1 MPAWKPHFAANSI
14 MQTCRLPTISSK
26 QFACFIQCNYYI
38 FCLSIQ
44 TGRLERQVSL
54 QDNNCLGQFGYT
66 QFRDTKG
73 IRFNK
78 PHPNKQKTFF
88 ICNFLTVNY
97 IITPIYLLKYQRWH
111 NVTRLTC
118 MEVAYLRIFKAK
130 GCSPCENK

>member
-1 MPAWKPHFAANSI
+1 MIQVLISSCRGKQTNLIRYRRGIILIHAAWKPHFAANSI

-54 QDNNCLGQFGYT
+54 QDNNCLGQFGFSKHERYT
-66 QFRDTKG
+66 VQY
-73 IRFNK
+73 K

-97 IITPIYLLKYQRWH
+97 IITPIYLLKYQR
-111 NVTRLTC
+111 
-118 MEVAYLRIFKAK
+118 
-130 GCSPCENK
+130 